1 MRLLCLL
8 TLWMAPLAAGEY
20 VVLAGGFQIRADR
33 IERSGQVLRLMTAGG
48 VIELS
53 ADDVTRVEAED
64 WTEPPPAP
72 EAAPEP
78 DRPQTTGELL
88 EEAAER
94 YGVPKEI
101 LQGVAA
107 VESGGDPSAVSPK
120 GAVGIMQLMP
130 ATAAE
135 LRADPRDPEQNVDA
149 GARYLRD
156 LLLRYD
162 GGLHRSF
169 AAYNAGPAAVDKYRG
184 VPPYRET
191 QTYVGKVMKR
201 LRTLSAERPRSRD
214 GTESRTSPP
223 PAN

>member
-8 TLWMAPLAAGEY
+8 AFWMAPLPAGEY
-20 VVLAGGFQIRADR
+20 AVLAGGFRIRADR
-33 IERSGQVLRLMTAGG
+33 IERSGPALRLMTAGG

-53 ADDVTRVEAED
+53 ADDVIRVEAED
-64 WTEPPPAP
+64 WMPPAP

-135 LRADPRDPEQNVDA
+135 LGANPRDPEQNVDA

-162 GGLHRSF
+162 GGLYRSF
-169 AAYNAGPAAVDKYRG
+169 AAYNAGPGAVDKYRG
-184 VPPYRET
+184 VPPYQET
-191 QTYVGKVMKR
+191 QTYVEKVMRR
-201 LRTLSAERPRSRD
+201 LRGLGAGRSPAEERS
-214 GTESRTSPP
+214 ESRSSRPP
-223 PAN
+223 EN

>member
-8 TLWMAPLAAGEY
+8 TLWIAPLAAGEY

-33 IERSGQVLRLMTAGG
+33 IERSGQVLHLMTAGG

-53 ADDVTRVEAED
+53 ADDVTRIEVED
-64 WTEPPPAP
+64 STEPPPAP
-72 EAAPEP
+72 EAAAEP
-78 DRPQTTGELL
+78 DRRPTTRELL

-169 AAYNAGPAAVDKYRG
+169 AAYNAGPGAVDKYRG
-184 VPPYRET
+184 VPPYPET
-191 QTYVGKVMKR
+191 QTYVEKVMKR
-201 LRTLSAERPRSRD
+201 LRSRGAERSQAGEPN
-214 GTESRTSPP
+214 ESRSSPP